1 MRRIGRRYGVDS
13 RCGWVF
19 ALSAKTS
26 GAPGGAPLEEDPS
39 LSVRSGLPLPLLFDL
54 VHEQPDFV
62 EGVAHF
68 KRRFPLE
75 YHLFAVG

>member
-1 MRRIGRRYGVDS
+1 MLLQQASHTPSFGGF
-13 RCGWVF
+13 G
-19 ALSAKTS
+19 LSAKTS

-54 VHEQPDFV
+54 VHELPDFV
-62 EGVAHF
+62 EGFAHF